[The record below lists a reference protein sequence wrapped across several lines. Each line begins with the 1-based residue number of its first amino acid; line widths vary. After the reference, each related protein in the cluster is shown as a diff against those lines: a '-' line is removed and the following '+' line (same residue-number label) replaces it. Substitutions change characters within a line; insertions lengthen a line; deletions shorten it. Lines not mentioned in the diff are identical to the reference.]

1 MRSTLR
7 HLPLL
12 FLALCVPIGAVA
24 EPFFPT
30 GGARRHELR
39 EAVEAHR
46 ISGREQIQRDEAV
59 AGRRLTPAERA
70 ELREQ
75 LRRQWLAAS
84 SIPPPPE
91 TQPAER
97 IVPAPVVM
105 PVVEA
110 MPSRTLP
117 PAARS
122 QRP

>member
-7 HLPLL
+7 HLPL
-12 FLALCVPIGAVA
+12 FLLISCATPWVAA
-24 EPFFPT
+24 EPSGST

-46 ISGREQIQRDEAV
+46 SSGHEQIQRDEAA

-75 LRRQWLAAS
+75 LRRQWMAATA
-84 SIPPPPE
+84 IPVPLE

-97 IVPAPVVM
+97 IVPAPVAT
-105 PVVEA
+105 PVVDA
-110 MPSRTLP
+110 TPSRTLP

>member
-1 MRSTLR
+1 MRSTLL
-7 HLPLL
+7 HLPVL
-12 FLALCVPIGAVA
+12 FLAMCAPNWAVPDTLAPA
-24 EPFFPT
+24 
-30 GGARRHELR
+30 GGLRRHELR

-46 ISGREQIQRDEAV
+46 TNGREQIRRDEAA

-75 LRRQWLAAS
+75 LRREWLAGTS
-84 SIPPPPE
+84 VPPPPE

-97 IVPAPVVM
+97 IMPAPVVT
-105 PVVEA
+105 PVVQA